1 MNNRHISRIDLN
13 LLVVLDAI
21 CAEGSITRA
30 SEKLNLTQSAISH
43 ALTRLR
49 MLFDD
54 PLFVREGRTIVPT
67 PLARSLTEPIRR
79 SLRGIEITLNEAG
92 RFEPSSTRR
101 RFTIAVRGMLEL
113 MLLPPLLQYISGR
126 APGVDIA
133 AVSVNRRDLEQ
144 ELETGA
150 IDAAIDAPLPVSPNV
165 RRTAIPVGAMVVVA
179 RQDHPHIQGEL
190 TLATY
195 MRQGHILVSTR
206 RRGPGLQ
213 DLELGRHDL
222 HRRVRLRC
230 QDYFTACSVVSR
242 TDLLLTM
249 PERHAETFN
258 RPFDNCIYALPF
270 SMPDIEAYYYWHNS
284 STNDPANC
292 WLREQ
297 VAEALRQA

>member
-1 MNNRHISRIDLN
+1 MKNRHISRIDLN

-21 CAEGSITRA
+21 CTEGSITKA

-54 PLFVREGRTIVPT
+54 PLFVREGRAIVPT
-67 PLARSLTEPIRR
+67 PLARSLTEPIHR
-79 SLRGIEITLNEAG
+79 SLRGIEATLNEAG
-92 RFEPSSTRR
+92 RFDPASTRR

-113 MLLPPLLQYISGR
+113 MLLPPLLEYVAAK

-133 AVSVNRRDLEQ
+133 TVRANRRDIEQ

-150 IDAAIDAPLPVSPNV
+150 IDAAIDAPLPLSPNV
-165 RRTAIPVGAMVVVA
+165 RRTPVPVGAMVVVA
-179 RQDHPHIQGEL
+179 RRRHPEIGDSL
-190 TLATY
+190 NLSTY
-195 MRQGHILVSTR
+195 MKQGHVLVSTR
-206 RRGPGLQ
+206 RQGPGLQ

-222 HRRVRLRC
+222 HRRIRLRC

-242 TDLLLTM
+242 SDLLLTM
-249 PERHAETFN
+249 PARHAETCN
-258 RPFDNCIYALPF
+258 QPFGNGIHPLPF
-270 SMPDIEAYYYWHNS
+270 SMGELVAYYYWHNS
-284 STNDPANC
+284 RTNDPANG

-297 VAEALRQA
+297 VAEAFRQA